1 MKKPT
6 KIGTTPSDPKN
17 KVFFMVCATAI
28 YRVGEPD
35 EKQVKQRTL
44 NILLEH
50 DNINLSKK
58 ELDDANRAII
68 NRLNKENKVEPNQVL
83 DVVFNA
89 ISILGMM
96 PADVFY
102 GKKEEPAV
110 N

>member
-6 KIGTTPSDPKN
+6 KVGKTSSAPET
-17 KVFFMVCATAI
+17 KVFFMVSATAI
-28 YRVGEPD
+28 YRVGDPE
-35 EKQVKQRTL
+35 EGQAKQRSL
-44 NILLEH
+44 NVLLEH
-50 DNINLSKK
+50 DNMNLTKK
-58 ELDDANRAII
+58 ELDEANRAII
-68 NRLNKENKVEPNQVL
+68 NRLNKENNVEPNQIL

-102 GKKEEPAV
+102 GTKEEAAV